1 MSFSKWTIYQ
11 FLVILTLIILVYLVN
26 GLGISVAITEDTSN
40 EGRIF
45 RSILTAGFL
54 IALVACIYVIIFCQH
69 KKRPNMLSHS
79 IWSKTPTILFAVGFI
94 SIVLFLSLGTFGPL
108 LDWIEHVRWLLY
120 VILIYFIWGFF
131 LFVMSIIVKIKGSQ
145 NRVIEHTF
153 VWTCLILLVFIFI
166 I

>member
-11 FLVILTLIILVYLVN
+11 FLVILTLIILLYLIN
-26 GLGISVAITEDTSN
+26 GFGISIAITGDMSD

-45 RSILTAGFL
+45 RSVLTAGFL
-54 IALVACIYVIIFCQH
+54 IALVACIYVIMFSQY
-69 KKRPNMLSHS
+69 KKSPNMLNHS
-79 IWSKTPTILFAVGFI
+79 IWSKMPMILFAVGFI

-108 LDWIEHVRWLLY
+108 LDWIEHIRWLLY

-145 NRVIEHTF
+145 NQVIDLTF
-153 VWTCLILLVFIFI
+153 VWTCLILLVSIFI
-166 I
+166 M